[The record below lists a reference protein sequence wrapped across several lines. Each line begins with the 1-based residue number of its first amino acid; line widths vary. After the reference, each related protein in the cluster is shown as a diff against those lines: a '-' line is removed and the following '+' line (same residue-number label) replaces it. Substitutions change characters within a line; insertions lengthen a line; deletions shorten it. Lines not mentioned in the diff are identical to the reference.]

1 MAFFHFQEIKEI
13 CLKILHHPKNK
24 RKQRNTRTTQ
34 LKEQQKMSSSNQLK
48 GVYRITAS
56 ESGETYTIDF
66 QPQGRRKMSGTITG
80 TNVIVSVFIQP
91 KERPDGLRMEIG
103 ATILFG
109 QWIDDAHR
117 LLEMTS
123 GGQQTYVG
131 EWERL
136 ADDIKGGWSVPLQW
150 MREHNT
156 SGTYKSDTEQC
167 SCNYR

>member
-1 MAFFHFQEIKEI
+1 
-13 CLKILHHPKNK
+13 
-24 RKQRNTRTTQ
+24 
-34 LKEQQKMSSSNQLK
+34 MSSSNQLK

-156 SGTYKSDTEQC
+156 SGTYKSDAVVAVIIVGVILISAFLFYC
-167 SCNYR
+167 LFYKS